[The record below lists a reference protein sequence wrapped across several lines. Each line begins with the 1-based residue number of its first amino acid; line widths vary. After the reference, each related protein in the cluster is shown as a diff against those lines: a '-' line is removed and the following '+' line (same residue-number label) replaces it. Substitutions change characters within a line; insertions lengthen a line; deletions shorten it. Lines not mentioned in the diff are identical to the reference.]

1 MVQPPTRYWNNKSSW
16 LGLLGGNKKQR
27 LPWSAMFLS
36 TAEKERVYDK
46 VSQRFPQLKSCVY
59 VQLRKFSQHIDLWGV
74 PATHLSKL
82 TASFAPKFQADPASI
97 SFIQIWG
104 RRPTVRI
111 PNDPTMEGWMNL
123 YTSRG
128 VFGSSKWCHAFESFR
143 TGFLLYT
150 LEDQHGTYKSTIWK
164 GKWSSKPPWLFMFHV
179 TLQGCK
185 FFSPQ
190 KTPQVFLTLHF
201 HLGTSRIDAAERS
214 SRSRVPSAAA
224 ANTTTP
230 RGGVG
235 EMGGQG
241 KKACV
246 CVCFFFF
253 FLGGG
258 GGGLNSLVFG
268 EGFWLCYFGI
278 DAYLTL
284 FACFFLVM
292 EFYDDNYWYILIWLM
307 AGFFFALRLVT
318 PNAHC
323 LGGFIVR
330 SVMDLL
336 VLGAVNFC
344 LPFIMVLFRWSL
356 WQILWKIY

>member
-1 MVQPPTRYWNNKSSW
+1 
-16 LGLLGGNKKQR
+16 
-27 LPWSAMFLS
+27 
-36 TAEKERVYDK
+36 
-46 VSQRFPQLKSCVY
+46 
-59 VQLRKFSQHIDLWGV
+59 
-74 PATHLSKL
+74 
-82 TASFAPKFQADPASI
+82 
-97 SFIQIWG
+97 
-104 RRPTVRI
+104 
-111 PNDPTMEGWMNL
+111 
-123 YTSRG
+123 
-128 VFGSSKWCHAFESFR
+128 
-143 TGFLLYT
+143 
-150 LEDQHGTYKSTIWK
+150 
-164 GKWSSKPPWLFMFHV
+164 MFHV

-253 FLGGG
+253 GGG

-292 EFYDDNYWYILIWLM
+292 EFYDDNY
-307 AGFFFALRLVT
+307 
-318 PNAHC
+318 
-323 LGGFIVR
+323 
-330 SVMDLL
+330 
-336 VLGAVNFC
+336 
-344 LPFIMVLFRWSL
+344 
-356 WQILWKIY
+356 